1 MNTTKR
7 GDISTA
13 RILAKFVELG
23 YQVLLP
29 WGSAPYD
36 LALEVQDKIIRV
48 ECKTGR
54 LRKGCVVFNTVSN
67 LYGGRGV
74 GYTGKADLFAVFCP
88 DTDAIYVVP
97 VREAPQG
104 KEMALRV
111 EQPVKTHPAIQ
122 WAQKYELL
130 EKLRFGPVV

>member
-13 RILAKFVELG
+13 RILAKFVQLG
-23 YQVLLP
+23 HQVLIP

-36 LALEVQDKIIRV
+36 LALEVEDRIIRV

-54 LRKGCVVFNTVSN
+54 LRKGCVLFNTVSN

-74 GYTGKADLFAVFCP
+74 GYTGKADLFAVYCP
-88 DTDAIYVVP
+88 DTDGVYVVP
-97 VREAPQG
+97 VASASKVQMSLRIEEAG
-104 KEMALRV
+104 K
-111 EQPVKTHPAIQ
+111 PHPAIR
-122 WAQKYELL
+122 WAKTYELQQQL
-130 EKLRFGPVV
+130 NLGPVV